1 MFCLGTDIM
10 TITISDYV
18 LSNGALIG

>member
-1 MFCLGTDIM
+1 M
-10 TITISDYV
+10 TVTFSDYV